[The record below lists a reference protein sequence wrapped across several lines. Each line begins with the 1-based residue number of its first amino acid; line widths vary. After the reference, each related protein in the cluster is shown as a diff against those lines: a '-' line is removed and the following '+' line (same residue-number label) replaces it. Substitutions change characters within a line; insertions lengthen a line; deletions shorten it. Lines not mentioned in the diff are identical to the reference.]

1 MATVLTTS
9 DLRSFKRCRRA
20 WDFGSPS
27 RHNLAPKGPLHP
39 FELDSAIRSALAVY
53 YYPGMWTWPR
63 AVVEPLALNKYS
75 ESMTL
80 QFGRHKERFGVSD
93 EDQQLF
99 DEMHPVG
106 ETMVR
111 RYLEWA
117 PSVDWVDAVR
127 VDTDFRV
134 NPPHPDRP
142 EDGLVHG
149 GHAVQY
155 AGRIDLLAVE
165 QAEWRREE
173 ADDDTVYWIVHH
185 RVAGESWADLAD
197 LLIDDRASSSLWAGQ
212 DAARVRIAGVVY
224 NELRAGVDLP
234 VRVLSDPSVMDVRSG
249 EVDPVIEAELAARLA
264 DERIRRQTSQW
275 CRRTWIA
282 AEPWQ
287 IHNHQQRDSE
297 VISEM
302 LSPGLP
308 VYPSPSVQNC
318 AHCVFRAPCMAMN
331 RGEDPAPILAEGY
344 RERADDLADLKGWPN
359 QEPRHS
365 DSHLGRWSAW

>member
-27 RHNLAPKGPLHP
+27 RRNLAPKGPLRP
-39 FELDSAIRSALAVY
+39 FELDSALRAALAVY

-63 AVVEPLALNKYS
+63 AVVEPLALNKYT

-80 QFGRHKERFGVSD
+80 QFERHKERFGATE
-93 EDQQLF
+93 EDRQLF
-99 DEMHPVG
+99 DGMHPVG
-106 ETMVR
+106 EAMLR
-111 RYLEWA
+111 RYLAWA

-142 EDGLVHG
+142 EDGLVHR

-165 QAEWRREE
+165 QAEWRREGP
-173 ADDDTVYWIVHH
+173 DDDTVYWIVHH
-185 RVAGESWADLAD
+185 RVAGESWAELAD
-197 LLIDDRASSSLWAGQ
+197 LAIDDRACSSLWAGQ
-212 DAARVRIAGVVY
+212 DAARVRVAGVVV
-224 NELRAGVDLP
+224 NELRAGTDLP
-234 VRVLSDPSVMDVRSG
+234 ERVLSDPSALSRG
-249 EVDPVIEAELAARLA
+249 NPPDPLVEAELAARLA

-287 IHNHQQRDSE
+287 VLAHQQRDSE
-297 VISEM
+297 VIAEM
-302 LSPGLP
+302 LTDGLP
-308 VYPSPSVQNC
+308 VYPSPSVENC
-318 AHCVFRAPCMAMN
+318 TQCVFRAPCIAMN
-331 RGEDPAPILAEGY
+331 RGDDPGPVLEAGY
-344 RERADDLADLKGWPN
+344 RERVDDLADVKGWPN
-359 QEPRHS
+359 QERRHS
-365 DSHLGRWSAW
+365 ESHLGRWSAW